1 MITDSKNHSISSK
14 PGKSGISQALPQS
27 SFICLFK
34 KQLLSMHSRS
44 SAVSG
49 IPKDET
55 TKTVH
60 IRRDFT
66 E

>member
-14 PGKSGISQALPQS
+14 PGESGILQALPQS

-34 KQLLSMHSRS
+34 QQLLSMYSRS

-60 IRRDFT
+60 ILKDST